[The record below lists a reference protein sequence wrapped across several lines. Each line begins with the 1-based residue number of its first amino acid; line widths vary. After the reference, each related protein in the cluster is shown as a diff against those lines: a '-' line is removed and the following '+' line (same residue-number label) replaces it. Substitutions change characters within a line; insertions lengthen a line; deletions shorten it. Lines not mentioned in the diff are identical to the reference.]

1 MRHKDKVPV
10 VADVLLISAHTMT
23 QKHKECPKPNV
34 DYSANNKNIVDIF
47 RIKMDK

>member
-1 MRHKDKVPV
+1 
-10 VADVLLISAHTMT
+10 MT

-47 RIKMDK
+47 RIKMDKQYISTQLLM